1 MPSTHDRREP
11 LADRPVAPEPALA
24 EDMLPSRLGRLLA
37 GLKVSRLLA
46 TVRHYQWSAI
56 VLGRRTDMPM

>member
-1 MPSTHDRREP
+1 
-11 LADRPVAPEPALA
+11 
-24 EDMLPSRLGRLLA
+24 MLPSRLGRLLA